1 MTAGVSGRIG
11 PNAIIQM
18 GEALAARHED
28 QRARRIF
35 GRAGLLPYLDQPPVA
50 MVHQGEVA
58 RLFAAVADE
67 PDTAA
72 ARDLFADAGR
82 RTGPLHPRQP
92 HPGNSAPHSP
102 QIAAQTGNED
112 SPAGDQPPCMDLRR
126 NRPGQLL
133 REFTRQ
139 HHHCR
144 EPIAT
149 PLGCVWHA
157 AVFETIF
164 GALIRGHVQVRE
176 TCCHAGADHCCSF
189 EIT

>member
-82 RTGPLHPRQP
+82 RTGRYILANRIPGIARLILPRLPRRLAMRILLQAISR
-92 HPGNSAPHSP
+92 HAWTFAGTGRVSFSAS
-102 QIAAQTGNED
+102 
-112 SPAGDQPPCMDLRR
+112 SPASITIAE
-126 NRPGQLL
+126 N
-133 REFTRQ
+133 
-139 HHHCR
+139 
-144 EPIAT
+144 PIAT